1 MILFDC
7 GNHIRIGIR
16 HRQGQTL
23 FLSDMIDVCSSDS
36 PHYGKLIRGMYIA
49 IAQDVLQRLSDKE
62 EAELRTDDDSNIWGR
77 RYHLSNTD
85 VPSQITTE
93 DKMRKA
99 LQVRLVHCLLFL
111 RSVSLKTTKHSSPCA
126 RHLPSTLI
134 SVNPTILRTLQ
145 YSSPL

>member
-1 MILFDC
+1 
-7 GNHIRIGIR
+7 
-16 HRQGQTL
+16 
-23 FLSDMIDVCSSDS
+23 MIDVCSSDS

-62 EAELRTDDDSNIWGR
+62 EVELRTDDDSNIWDR

-99 LQVRLVHCLLFL
+99 LQVRLFYFIDLLFARAL
-111 RSVSLKTTKHSSPCA
+111 SLF
-126 RHLPSTLI
+126 
-134 SVNPTILRTLQ
+134 
-145 YSSPL
+145 